1 MGAHRSSEGVQNA
14 GCCALRDLTANH
26 APNKVALA
34 AHTGIAVVVVAMG
47 VHKSSMGAQK
57 HGCVALRNL
66 MVNAEKKV
74 AVAARRGIE
83 AVVSAMGA
91 HVLCA
96 VVQTQG

>member
-1 MGAHRSSEGVQNA
+1 
-14 GCCALRDLTANH
+14 
-26 APNKVALA
+26 
-34 AHTGIAVVVVAMG
+34 
-47 VHKSSMGAQK
+47 
-57 HGCVALRNL
+57 VALRNL